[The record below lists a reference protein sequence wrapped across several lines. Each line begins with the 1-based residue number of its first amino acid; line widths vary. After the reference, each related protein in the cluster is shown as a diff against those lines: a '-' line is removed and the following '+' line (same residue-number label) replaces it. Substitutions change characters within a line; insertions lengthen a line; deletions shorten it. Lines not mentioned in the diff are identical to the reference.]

1 MLGPDGFTPEFYQ
14 TVKEEMRAILY
25 NFFQKIE
32 EETLPSS
39 FYKATI
45 CLMPKPAKDI
55 TRKENCLI
63 NIILANRVQQYIK
76 GFIHHNQVEFILSM
90 KGLLSIQKKSIINVI
105 NRLKKYFNYINRLF
119 KALGKIQQPF
129 IIKTLSKV
137 VERNFLN
144 LIKNICKN
152 L

>member
-1 MLGPDGFTPEFYQ
+1 MYEKTCYHP
-14 TVKEEMRAILY
+14 VIL
-25 NFFQKIE
+25 
-32 EETLPSS
+32 LV
-39 FYKATI
+39 
-45 CLMPKPAKDI
+45 AKH
-55 TRKENCLI
+55 L
-63 NIILANRVQQYIK
+63 
-76 GFIHHNQVEFILSM
+76 
-90 KGLLSIQKKSIINVI
+90 SIINVI

-144 LIKNICKN
+144 LIKNIYKN